1 MREVW
6 NRAQGALT
14 QESEVGAGAMHFVYG
29 TAFGRLLA
37 RGILCRRFV
46 SQLYA
51 AWQKSPLSRGKV
63 RRFLAQYDIDVS
75 DCTQQTFRCFN
86 DFFTR
91 QRVRTN
97 DRSAPD
103 ELPAIADSKLTA
115 LPIGED
121 SVFTVKDVSYRL
133 GELLADDALAERFL
147 GGWCLIFRL
156 SPDDYHRY
164 AYPDTG
170 TQEPTVRIPGVLHSV
185 NPIAGSLGVYR
196 RNARARTLLHT
207 EHFGDVVQME
217 VGAMLVGRIC
227 NHETGAA
234 ACARLQEKGYFE
246 YGRHPAAGA
255 WEVRTRRGYRQ
266 MVGPRHRKQGK
277 DRGPG
282 REETMSEHYKF
293 FQNRECEY
301 FPCHKTNDPE
311 HFNCLFCFCPLYA
324 LGERCGGGLQY
335 TESGI
340 KDCSACLFPHR
351 PENYDRI
358 CARFA
363 ELAALCRRPPE
374 KG

>member
-14 QESEVGAGAMHFVYG
+14 QEPEVGAGAMHFVYG

-91 QRVRTN
+91 QRVRTD
-97 DRSAPD
+97 DRAAPD
-103 ELPAIADSKLTA
+103 ELPAIA
-115 LPIGED
+115 
-121 SVFTVKDVSYRL
+121 DVSYRL

-207 EHFGDVVQME
+207 EHFGDIVQME

-246 YGRHPAAGA
+246 YGGSTVILLLERGTFEPAADIA
-255 WEVRTRRGYRQ
+255 KW
-266 MVGPRHRKQGK
+266 
-277 DRGPG
+277 
-282 REETMSEHYKF
+282 S
-293 FQNRECEY
+293 
-301 FPCHKTNDPE
+301 
-311 HFNCLFCFCPLYA
+311 A
-324 LGERCGGGLQY
+324 
-335 TESGI
+335 SGI
-340 KDCSACLFPHR
+340 ESKVKTGDPVG
-351 PENYDRI
+351 
-358 CARFA
+358 
-363 ELAALCRRPPE
+363 RRP
-374 KG
+374 

>member
-1 MREVW
+1 MSWIDRKGNPVPGDNGQDRMLEW
-6 NRAQGALT
+6 
-14 QESEVGAGAMHFVYG
+14 MYG
-29 TAFGRLLA
+29 TRLGRVLVGVMIRPWVSHAAGWLLDRRISA
-37 RGILCRRFV
+37 VAVKPFIRNNRISMEDFEARRFC
-46 SQLYA
+46 S
-51 AWQKSPLSRGKV
+51 
-63 RRFLAQYDIDVS
+63 
-75 DCTQQTFRCFN
+75 FN

-91 QRVRTN
+91 QRIRTD
-97 DRSAPD
+97 DRAAPD

-207 EHFGDVVQME
+207 ERFGDVVQME

-246 YGRHPAAGA
+246 YGGSTVILLLEHGKFEPAADIA
-255 WEVRTRRGYRQ
+255 KW
-266 MVGPRHRKQGK
+266 
-277 DRGPG
+277 
-282 REETMSEHYKF
+282 S
-293 FQNRECEY
+293 
-301 FPCHKTNDPE
+301 
-311 HFNCLFCFCPLYA
+311 A
-324 LGERCGGGLQY
+324 
-335 TESGI
+335 SGI
-340 KDCSACLFPHR
+340 ESKVKTGAPVG
-351 PENYDRI
+351 
-358 CARFA
+358 
-363 ELAALCRRPPE
+363 RRP
-374 KG
+374 

>member
-14 QESEVGAGAMHFVYG
+14 QEPEVGAGAMHFVYG

-51 AWQKSPLSRGKV
+51 
-63 RRFLAQYDIDVS
+63 
-75 DCTQQTFRCFN
+75 
-86 DFFTR
+86 
-91 QRVRTN
+91 
-97 DRSAPD
+97 
-103 ELPAIADSKLTA
+103 
-115 LPIGED
+115 
-121 SVFTVKDVSYRL
+121 YRL

-207 EHFGDVVQME
+207 EHFGDIVQME

-246 YGRHPAAGA
+246 YGGSTVILLLEHGKFEPAADIA
-255 WEVRTRRGYRQ
+255 KWSARGIESKVKTGDP
-266 MVGPRHRKQGK
+266 VG
-277 DRGPG
+277 
-282 REETMSEHYKF
+282 
-293 FQNRECEY
+293 
-301 FPCHKTNDPE
+301 
-311 HFNCLFCFCPLYA
+311 
-324 LGERCGGGLQY
+324 
-335 TESGI
+335 
-340 KDCSACLFPHR
+340 
-351 PENYDRI
+351 
-358 CARFA
+358 
-363 ELAALCRRPPE
+363 RRP
-374 KG
+374 

>member
-1 MREVW
+1 MKKRCF
-6 NRAQGALT
+6 AL
-14 QESEVGAGAMHFVYG
+14 
-29 TAFGRLLA
+29 LLA
-37 RGILCRRFV
+37 LSLLLTGC
-46 SQLYA
+46 
-51 AWQKSPLSRGKV
+51 SPLFDLYSAFRGEYTRPDYSDGAISYREFQRPYQ

-97 DRSAPD
+97 DRAAPD

-207 EHFGDVVQME
+207 ERFGDIVQME

-246 YGRHPAAGA
+246 YGGSTVILLLEHEKFEPAADIA
-255 WEVRTRRGYRQ
+255 KWSARGIESKVKTGDP
-266 MVGPRHRKQGK
+266 VG
-277 DRGPG
+277 
-282 REETMSEHYKF
+282 
-293 FQNRECEY
+293 
-301 FPCHKTNDPE
+301 
-311 HFNCLFCFCPLYA
+311 
-324 LGERCGGGLQY
+324 
-335 TESGI
+335 
-340 KDCSACLFPHR
+340 
-351 PENYDRI
+351 
-358 CARFA
+358 
-363 ELAALCRRPPE
+363 RRP
-374 KG
+374 

>member
-1 MREVW
+1 M
-6 NRAQGALT
+6 
-14 QESEVGAGAMHFVYG
+14 S
-29 TAFGRLLA
+29 TARRSAAWLA

-97 DRSAPD
+97 DRAAPD

-170 TQEPTVRIPGVLHSV
+170 TQEPTVRHP
-185 NPIAGSLGVYR
+185 R
-196 RNARARTLLHT
+196 RAAQRQPDRRLARRLPPQRPRRTLLHT
-207 EHFGDVVQME
+207 ERFGDIVQME

-246 YGRHPAAGA
+246 YGGSTVILLLEHGKFEPAADIA
-255 WEVRTRRGYRQ
+255 KWSARGIESKVKTGDP
-266 MVGPRHRKQGK
+266 VG
-277 DRGPG
+277 
-282 REETMSEHYKF
+282 
-293 FQNRECEY
+293 
-301 FPCHKTNDPE
+301 
-311 HFNCLFCFCPLYA
+311 
-324 LGERCGGGLQY
+324 
-335 TESGI
+335 
-340 KDCSACLFPHR
+340 
-351 PENYDRI
+351 
-358 CARFA
+358 
-363 ELAALCRRPPE
+363 RRP
-374 KG
+374 